1 MFQMLRQ
8 KLSNLGMLQKP
19 AHGSRSLHEREKLEI
34 AQIHVDATE
43 LTHLVRRGADNTDW
57 LSSKIV
63 VNLGRIEVLETT
75 TSGDRP
81 KGRNATSS
89 DSS

>member
-1 MFQMLRQ
+1 
-8 KLSNLGMLQKP
+8 MLQKP
-19 AHGSRSLHEREKLEI
+19 AHGSRRLHEREKLEI
-34 AQIHVDATE
+34 SQIHVDGAE
-43 LTHLVRRGADNTDW
+43 LAHLVRQGDDNTNW

-63 VNLGRIEVLETT
+63 VNLGCIEVLETT

-81 KGRNATSS
+81 KGDNATSS

>member
-1 MFQMLRQ
+1 MFQMVGQ

-19 AHGSRSLHEREKLEI
+19 AHGSRRLHEREKLEI

-43 LTHLVRRGADNTDW
+43 LAHLVRRGAVNTDW

-63 VNLGRIEVLETT
+63 VNLGCIEVLETT

-81 KGRNATSS
+81 KGRDATSS

>member
-1 MFQMLRQ
+1 MFQMLGR
-8 KLSNLGMLQKP
+8 KLSDLGMLQMP
-19 AHGSRSLHEREKLEI
+19 ASRRLHEREKLEI

-43 LTHLVRRGADNTDW
+43 LAHLVGQGAANTDW

-81 KGRNATSS
+81 KGCNATSS
-89 DSS
+89 DFS

>member
-1 MFQMLRQ
+1 M
-8 KLSNLGMLQKP
+8 KS
-19 AHGSRSLHEREKLEI
+19 
-34 AQIHVDATE
+34 E
-43 LTHLVRRGADNTDW
+43 LAHLVRQDADNTDW

-63 VNLGRIEVLETT
+63 VNLGRIEVLGTT
-75 TSGDRP
+75 TSGNRP